1 MIEQP
6 GQLDRVLQEAARQA
20 VREFLGPHQDL
31 ETLLAR
37 VADAAASKV
46 LAKHGSG
53 HTPPLGFEDPA
64 RGGRLLIPV
73 PQAAHIAGIGASTMW
88 DLIRQGLVET
98 ATLGRRR
105 LVVVESLEKLIEQR
119 RAAPKAPLA
128 APPVGRGRRRRRAG
142 AA

>member
-20 VREFLGPHQDL
+20 IREFLGPHRDL
-31 ETLLAR
+31 ETLMAR
-37 VADAAASKV
+37 TADAAASKV
-46 LAKHGSG
+46 LARYGSG

-73 PQAAHIAGIGASTMW
+73 PEAAHIGGIGASTMW
-88 DLIRQGLVET
+88 DLIRRGLVET

-128 APPVGRGRRRRRAG
+128 APPVGRGRRTRRAG